1 MEEQCICV
9 QNLTKTFSDRVV
21 VDDLSFFRRHHPG
34 GGVSLLV
41 PGCGKGDAPGNRN

>member
-9 QNLTKTFSDRVV
+9 QNLTKTFSGRVV

-41 PGCGKGDAPGNRN
+41 PGCCKGNASGNWN